1 MSMFFSVIYPLLLI
15 VSLIHQNYF
24 RVLVVMRLRPTL
36 LMKARVRP
44 TTHYVRVC
52 RLIRMFDLYSLDM
65 MSSYLSALYA
75 LHLFEKTRPLPY
87 KPAEMMLL
95 SQCRQENFTWRHTFV
110 KMFIYPQSVQ
120 QTEKVLLLHGWDGR
134 SIMLRHLAQR
144 LQAKGYT
151 VFAPDLPAHGVSPG
165 KGVSFY
171 DLSRAVIDIERQYGP
186 FSVVLGH
193 SSGGLVGCMAA
204 LQGLFFKR
212 MILISSPCSFGE
224 VLDNFVLGNKLPR
237 HIATSMKKLYQL
249 RYGVHPDKIGPEL
262 IAKIK
267 QPVLILHD
275 KGDVSVDLEEAMVL
289 NHVLDKSKLIVTEGK
304 GHNGALRDATVFSRI
319 SKFLDNTAQEDYFAM
334 VDPVLRL
341 RATIN
346 IGLKRSKR

>member
-1 MSMFFSVIYPLLLI
+1 M
-15 VSLIHQNYF
+15 
-24 RVLVVMRLRPTL
+24 
-36 LMKARVRP
+36 
-44 TTHYVRVC
+44 THYTRAC

-95 SQCRQENFTWRHTFV
+95 SQCRQENFTWRHAFV
-110 KMFIYPQSVQ
+110 KMFIYPQLEL

-144 LQAKGYT
+144 LQSKGYT

-171 DLSRAVIDIERQYGP
+171 DLSRVVIDIERQYGP
-186 FSVVLGH
+186 FSVVIGH
-193 SSGGLVGCMAA
+193 SSGGLVSCMAA

-224 VLDNFVLGNKLPR
+224 VLDKYVANNKLPKR
-237 HIATSMKKLYQL
+237 IAASMKKLYQL

-262 IAKIK
+262 IAKIT

-275 KGDVSVDLEEAMVL
+275 KGDVSIDLEEAMVL
-289 NHVLDKSKLIVTEGK
+289 NHVLGKSKLIVTEGK
-304 GHNGALRDATVFSRI
+304 GHSGALRDATVFNRI
-319 SKFLDNTAQEDYFAM
+319 STFLDNTAQENYFAI

-346 IGLKRSKR
+346 INVKFLKR

>member
-1 MSMFFSVIYPLLLI
+1 MFFSVIYPLLLV
-15 VSLIHQNYF
+15 VSLVHQNYL

-52 RLIRMFDLYSLDM
+52 RLIRLFDLYSLDM

-95 SQCRQENFTWRHTFV
+95 SQCQQDRFRWRHRFG
-110 KMFIYPQSVQ
+110 KMFIYPQAEPQ
-120 QTEKVLLLHGWDGR
+120 AEKVLLLHGWDGR

-144 LQAKGYT
+144 LQTKGYT

-165 KGVSFY
+165 RGVSFY

-186 FSVVLGH
+186 FSVVIGH

-204 LQGLFFKR
+204 LQGLLFKR

-224 VLDNFVLGNKLPR
+224 VLDNFVLSHKLPR
-237 HIATSMKKLYQL
+237 HLAVSMKKLYQL

-262 IAKIK
+262 IAHIK
-267 QPVLILHD
+267 QPVLIVHD
-275 KGDVSVDLEEAMVL
+275 KEDVSIDMEDAMVL
-289 NHVLDKSKLIVTEGK
+289 NHVLGKSKLIVTEGK
-304 GHNGALRDATVFSRI
+304 GHNGALRDATVFNRI
-319 SKFLDNTAQEDYFAM
+319 SAFLAPTAQEEYGAI
-334 VDPVLRL
+334 VDPALRL
-341 RATIN
+341 RATIKLRVN
-346 IGLKRSKR
+346 RLKR

>member
-1 MSMFFSVIYPLLLI
+1 MFFSVIYPLLLV
-15 VSLIHQNYF
+15 VSLIHQNYL

-52 RLIRMFDLYSLDM
+52 RYIRLFDLYSLDM

-95 SQCRQENFTWRHTFV
+95 SQCRQENFSWRHTFV
-110 KMFIYPQSVQ
+110 KMFIYPQPEQ
-120 QTEKVLLLHGWDGR
+120 HAEKVLLLHGWDGR

-171 DLSRAVIDIERQYGP
+171 DLSKAVLDIERQYGP
-186 FSVVLGH
+186 FSVVVGH

-204 LQGLFFKR
+204 LQGLPLKR

-224 VLDNFVLGNKLPR
+224 MLDSFVLNNKMPK
-237 HIATSMKKLYQL
+237 HIATSMKQLYRL
-249 RYGVHPDKIGPEL
+249 RYGVNPDKIGPEL

-267 QPVLILHD
+267 QPVLIVHD
-275 KGDVSVDLEEAMVL
+275 KGDVSIDLADAMVL
-289 NHVLDKSKLIVTEGK
+289 SHVLGKSKLIVTEGK
-304 GHNGALRDATVFSRI
+304 GHNGALRDAAVFGRI
-319 SKFLDNTAQEDYFAM
+319 AAFLDATAQEDYAAIP
-334 VDPVLRL
+334 DPVLRL
-341 RATIN
+341 RATLN
-346 IGLKRSKR
+346 LGAQASKG

>member
-1 MSMFFSVIYPLLLI
+1 MFFSVIYPLLLV
-15 VSLIHQNYF
+15 VSLVHQNYL

-52 RLIRMFDLYSLDM
+52 RLIRLFDLYSLDM

-75 LHLFEKTRPLPY
+75 LRLFEKTRPLPY

-95 SQCRQENFTWRHTFV
+95 SQCQQQSFTWRHTVGTMFV
-110 KMFIYPQSVQ
+110 YPQPDPHA
-120 QTEKVLLLHGWDGR
+120 EKVLLLHGWDGR

-144 LQAKGYT
+144 LQAKGYS
-151 VFAPDLPAHGVSPG
+151 VFAPDLPAHGASLG

-171 DLSRAVIDIERQYGP
+171 NLSRAVIDIERQYGP
-186 FSVVLGH
+186 FSVVIGH

-204 LQGLFFKR
+204 LQGLLFKR
-212 MILISSPCSFGE
+212 MILISSPCSYGE
-224 VLDNFVLGNKLPR
+224 VLDNYVQSHKLPHR
-237 HIATSMKKLYQL
+237 IATAMKKLYQL

-262 IAKIK
+262 IAHIK

-275 KGDVSVDLEEAMVL
+275 KGDVSIDLEDAMVL
-289 NHVLDKSKLIVTEGK
+289 SHVLGKSKLIVTEGK
-304 GHNGALRDATVFSRI
+304 GHNGALRDATVFNRI
-319 SKFLDNTAQEDYFAM
+319 STFLDPTAQEDYCAL
-334 VDPVLRL
+334 VDPALRL
-341 RATIN
+341 RAAIN
-346 IGLKRSKR
+346 LRIRRRKG

>member
-1 MSMFFSVIYPLLLI
+1 MFFSVIYPLLLV
-15 VSLIHQNYF
+15 VSLIHQNYL

-52 RLIRMFDLYSLDM
+52 RFIRLFDLYSLDM

-75 LHLFEKTRPLPY
+75 MHLFEKTRPLPY

-95 SQCRQENFTWRHTFV
+95 SQCRQENLTWRHTFV
-110 KMFIYPQSVQ
+110 KMFVYPQAEQ
-120 QTEKVLLLHGWDGR
+120 QAEKVLLLHGWDGR

-171 DLSRAVIDIERQYGP
+171 DLSRAVIDIERQCGP
-186 FSVVLGH
+186 FSVVIGH

-204 LQGLFFKR
+204 LQGLRFKR
-212 MILISSPCSFGE
+212 MVLISSPCSFGE
-224 VLDNFVLGNKLPR
+224 VLDNYVLSHKLPR

-249 RYGVHPDKIGPEL
+249 RYGVNPDKIGPEL
-262 IAKIK
+262 IAKIQ

-275 KGDVSVDLEEAMVL
+275 QADVSIDLEEAMVL
-289 NHVLDKSKLIVTEGK
+289 NHVLGRSKLIVTEGI

-319 SKFLDNTAQEDYFAM
+319 SSFLDATAQEDYAAM
-334 VDPVLRL
+334 GHPALRL
-341 RATIN
+341 RAAIRRRV
-346 IGLKRSKR
+346 KHPRH

>member
-1 MSMFFSVIYPLLLI
+1 MLFSAIYPLLLI

-24 RVLVVMRLRPTL
+24 RVLVVLRRRPKL

-52 RLIRMFDLYSLDM
+52 RLIRLFDLYSLNM
-65 MSSYLSALYA
+65 MSSYLSALCA
-75 LHLFEKTRPLPY
+75 LRLFEKTRPLPY

-95 SQCRQENFTWRHTFV
+95 RQCQQENFSWRQTFV
-110 KMFIYPQSVQ
+110 KMFIYPQSAQ
-120 QTEKVLLLHGWDGR
+120 QAEKILLLHGWDGR

-144 LQAKGYT
+144 LQAKGYS
-151 VFAPDLPAHGVSPG
+151 VFVPDLPAHGVSPG

-186 FSVVLGH
+186 FSVVVGH

-204 LQGLFFKR
+204 LQGLLFKR

-224 VLDNFVLGNKLPR
+224 VLDNYVLNNKLPR
-237 HIATSMKKLYQL
+237 NIATSMKKLYQL

-275 KGDVSVDLEEAMVL
+275 KGDVSIDLEEAMVL
-289 NHVLDKSKLIVTEGK
+289 NCALDKSKLIVTEGK
-304 GHNGALRDATVFSRI
+304 GHNGALRDPTVFNRI
-319 SKFLDNTAQEDYFAM
+319 SRFLDNTAQEDYFAM
-334 VDPVLRL
+334 VDPALCLRS
-341 RATIN
+341 RFR
-346 IGLKRSKR
+346 IGIKRTKR